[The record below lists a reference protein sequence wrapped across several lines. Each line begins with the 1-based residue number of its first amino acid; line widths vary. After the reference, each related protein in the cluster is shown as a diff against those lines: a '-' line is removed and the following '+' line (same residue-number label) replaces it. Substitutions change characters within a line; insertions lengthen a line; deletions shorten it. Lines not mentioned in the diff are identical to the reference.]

1 MFSFFAKNMALSSLM
16 KYDLAVAVNEKM
28 VLIVSY
34 ICKTI
39 SLCSKNRL
47 FLFILTSSLSYLHVR
62 MERPRFRA
70 IYFAELKR
78 ANLEMLLKIRHWYFI
93 CTHLGKL
100 ESLENVWKKIVNNEE
115 RSQMQAIHKKRYLK
129 GVSQFPYIRPLKI
142 NTETYTVT
150 LLVRFVN
157 AVFCFNSVLPQGKY
171 R

>member
-115 RSQMQAIHKKRYLK
+115 RS
-129 GVSQFPYIRPLKI
+129 
-142 NTETYTVT
+142 
-150 LLVRFVN
+150 
-157 AVFCFNSVLPQGKY
+157 
-171 R
+171 